1 VSEAE
6 VDIYATEPQVIEQD
20 RRDVRIAELEAE
32 LEKATPPAKL
42 REFAER
48 VQARNAKLEP
58 LAEENAA
65 LKRQLGLAHAGVD
78 PESMLGHVVV
88 TAAAADGVSDPKQV
102 AALAR
107 TLRAEM
113 TNGGASRPK
122 ED

>member
-20 RRDVRIAELEAE
+20 RRDVRIAE